1 MVYEGHNTMAKG
13 NAVQFIQGGEGHSGI
28 AGRYKNTELLGPLLH
43 YFDLIILT
51 PSHFTRLTADTI
63 F

>member
-1 MVYEGHNTMAKG
+1 MLIA
-13 NAVQFIQGGEGHSGI
+13 HSGI

-51 PSHFTRLTADTI
+51 PSHFTRLTADAI